1 MKFIK
6 NDIQVELSICSQ
18 FEKTIQRYLWTKS
31 HNDIFKLNVSLGNVF
46 TVFTEIPLLV

>member
-18 FEKTIQRYLWTKS
+18 FEKTVFKDTYGLNRIMTYLS
-31 HNDIFKLNVSLGNVF
+31 
-46 TVFTEIPLLV
+46 